1 LPVLLISALVVVKLA
16 GAFQPKYKRIGLAME
31 VFCTAIDEFEAETII
46 VDLMEAGF
54 ADNDITVRL
63 PAKPGSIAISV
74 RADDSEGATIVKSI
88 LSDAGGQEIAI
99 GSEGGSLEQRP
110 PETAASSASHVDAL
124 LSYRRQYP

>member
-1 LPVLLISALVVVKLA
+1 MRLA
-16 GAFQPKYKRIGLAME
+16 GASGCNAKNKDGLSME

-74 RADDSEGATIVKSI
+74 HADDSEGQ
-88 LSDAGGQEIAI
+88 L
-99 GSEGGSLEQRP
+99 
-110 PETAASSASHVDAL
+110 
-124 LSYRRQYP
+124 